1 MSPKHPHCVAIEADL
16 VAAATGD
23 ADPAAAARVNDHVA
37 RCRPC
42 RDEFGRYRAIDGLV
56 AGLRAEPDDL
66 EREALAREALAAR
79 LADLRRRLLV
89 YRIFPSP
96 LGNLL
101 IARSELGVALVEY
114 LGQAT
119 SVGASRLS
127 RLPGLDATEDGAEV
141 EALYHDVLDY
151 LAGRRAGLDWS
162 LDLTLA
168 RGDFDRRVLAATSEI
183 PYGAVT
189 SYAALARTLG
199 KASAARAVAQALRWN
214 PLPIVIPCHRVV
226 GTSGALTGYAG
237 SRVGL
242 KQQLLSIEGIRMTT
256 TPERDLRI
264 ARGAMYLSVQ
274 GDREYC
280 LPTCGSLSERSLA
293 ELLVFGTRER
303 AEAAGFRPCTACRPD
318 VNPLPA

>member
-1 MSPKHPHCVAIEADL
+1 MSPKHPHCAAIEPDL
-16 VAAATGD
+16 VAAAIGD
-23 ADPAAAARVNDHVA
+23 ADAAAAARVNDHVD
-37 RCRPC
+37 RCRTC
-42 RDEFGRYRAIDGLV
+42 RDELGRYRAIDGLV
-56 AGLRAEPDDL
+56 AGLRAEPHDD
-66 EREALAREALAAR
+66 EHEARAREALAER

-114 LGQAT
+114 LGHAT
-119 SVGASRLS
+119 TLDASRLS
-127 RLPGLDATEDGAEV
+127 RVEDLDAAEDGTEV

-151 LAGRRAGLDWS
+151 LAGRRAALDWP

-189 SYAALARTLG
+189 SYAALARALG
-199 KASAARAVAQALRWN
+199 KPSAVRAVAQALRWN

-242 KQQLLSIEGIRMTT
+242 KERLLSIEGIRVTT
-256 TPERDLRI
+256 SERERRI
-264 ARGAMYLSVQ
+264 ARGAMYLSVR
-274 GDREYC
+274 GDHEYC
-280 LPTCGSLSERSLA
+280 LPTCGSLPERSLA
-293 ELLVFGTRER
+293 ELLVFGTRQR